1 MILSS
6 PIILDIPQETL
17 PATILRRCL
26 EFHAEDPNRKAFI
39 PSEDE
44 RNPISFKQLYDY
56 SMALSS
62 WFIENGFQKGDIILL
77 YMTNCWQFVACCLG
91 AWSAGLIVSPASS
104 SFTEYELQYQLEDS
118 GAKMVI
124 TRGAL
129 LSRTKAACKN
139 HGAVKIACTTADD
152 NDVLD
157 LMKIFTTPRSTP
169 QAPVRIDMERDLV
182 CLPYSSG
189 TSGVPKGVMISH
201 KNYAMMLSAFVR
213 KQDDDYK
220 SLGFEKYDPPTH
232 ALAHLPFYHVMGLFG
247 MLVALY
253 HGTTQIIM
261 DKFDLKILL
270 RNIQNYKLTTVA
282 VVPAMAL
289 MIADSPLLDDYDLS
303 SLKIIACGAAPL
315 GTAIVDRLLE
325 RLPGIIFRQGYG
337 MTELSVASHIGSL
350 DTPEGSVGKLMPGT
364 KMKVVAEDGRL
375 CGPYENGEIETYD
388 SDGFMRTGDIVYYD
402 KDGFTFICDRQKELI
417 KVNGK
422 QVSPSEIES
431 VLLAIPGITDCCV
444 IGVPDKKFGEIPMAY
459 VVSKVVTEEQI
470 SAFVNERL
478 APYKRLRGGVKF
490 VDEIPRTSTGK
501 LLRRELKDRHLK
513 SMEVRYRSRI

>member
-1 MILSS
+1 MSRAGV
-6 PIILDIPQETL
+6 PQ
-17 PATILRRCL
+17 ATILRRCL
-26 EFHAEDPNRKAFI
+26 EFHEEDPNRKAFI

-44 RNPISFKQLYDY
+44 QNPISFKQLYDY
-56 SMALSS
+56 STALSS
-62 WFIENGFQKGDIILL
+62 WFIENGFQKGDVILL

-104 SFTEYELQYQLEDS
+104 SFTEY
-118 GAKMVI
+118 G
-124 TRGAL
+124 
-129 LSRTKAACKN
+129 
-139 HGAVKIACTTADD
+139 

-157 LMKIFTTPRSTP
+157 LMKIFSTRRPTP

-220 SLGFEKYDPPTH
+220 SLGFEKYVPPTH

-261 DKFDLKILL
+261 DKFDLKTLL
-270 RNIQNYKLTTVA
+270 RHIQNYKLTTVA

-289 MIADSPLLDDYDLS
+289 MIADSPLLDEYDLS

-375 CGPYENGEIETYD
+375 CGPYENGEMWISGPQVMIGYWNRPDQTKETYD

-444 IGVPDKKFGEIPMAY
+444 IGIPDEKFGEIPMAY
-459 VVSKVVTEEQI
+459 VISKVVTEEQI

-478 APYKRLRGGVKF
+478 ASYKRLRGGVKF

-513 SMEVRYRSRI
+513 LMEKRYRSRI